1 MHENFSHIKELLL
14 NIYAEKSPS
23 FYFNRDFNFSFVH
36 LYNVNDKTLNI
47 NIGEAGRLLESFIC
61 EQTLLEK
68 MKDTKYN
75 IENLLKV
82 EYFVGTDFK
91 ELVNDFKKLLDEE
104 KNKNGEIEKNDEIN
118 CDYMEYNDNAF
129 HNKKNIKKRENLQH
143 NQNINKIETIE
154 EREQDD
160 NPEKDEN
167 TIILPKSNTIIL
179 SADSFEELMAKV
191 EDLKNKKIIQC
202 NSPIESENNITCY

>member
-1 MHENFSHIKELLL
+1 
-14 NIYAEKSPS
+14 
-23 FYFNRDFNFSFVH
+23 
-36 LYNVNDKTLNI
+36 
-47 NIGEAGRLLESFIC
+47 
-61 EQTLLEK
+61 